1 MIKYDDE
8 KIQGYIEVPHFLLK
22 NNPQRNL
29 VVFPADGGDHFLKHG
44 IVKDTILFF
53 DTDLEFEEGKVSCF
67 ISKNKNATKRF
78 KLADTD
84 MDLENYNHVGRLVA
98 TQRTCESG

>member
-8 KIQGYIEVPHFLLK
+8 IIQGYIEVPHFLLK

-53 DTDLEFEEGKVSCF
+53 DTDLEFEEGKRSCGNGLRPWRPC
-67 ISKNKNATKRF
+67 SR
-78 KLADTD
+78 
-84 MDLENYNHVGRLVA
+84 
-98 TQRTCESG
+98 

>member
-53 DTDLEFEEGKVSCF
+53 DTLRKEKCPALSVKTKTPQ
-67 ISKNKNATKRF
+67 KNSN
-78 KLADTD
+78 LP
-84 MDLENYNHVGRLVA
+84 
-98 TQRTCESG
+98 TQTWI